1 MRGTVF
7 ALCLILC
14 ASSLA
19 ESDWHTWG
27 AVVTTG
33 NFLSPNTG
41 MDFWME
47 GQGRF
52 NDDTSRFNQGIV
64 RAALGY
70 RLAPRTTIWAGYG
83 FIPNNPRNRREKVI
97 EHRAWQQLTWRAE
110 DPIHGFSLS
119 TRTRLEQRTIEGFD
133 DLGWRFRQFVKLTYP
148 LPISELLYLSFWDEL
163 FLNVDDTDWGAE
175 SGVDQNRI
183 FGGLGIRIASQTKFE
198 IGYMHQFVKRERRDD
213 GHNHILSFTV
223 LHRF

>member
-33 NFLSPNTG
+33 DFLSPNTG

-52 NDDTSRFNQGIV
+52 NDDTLRFNQGIV

-133 DLGWRFRQFVKLTYP
+133 DLGWRFRSFVKLTYP

-163 FLNVDDTDWGAE
+163 FLNVDDTDWGAK

-198 IGYMHQFVKRERRDD
+198 IGYMHQFVKRERRVD

>member
-7 ALCLILC
+7 TLCLILC

-33 NFLSPNTG
+33 DFLSPNTG

-163 FLNVDDTDWGAE
+163 FLNVDDTDWGAK

-183 FGGLGIRIASQTKFE
+183 LGGLGIKIASQTKFE
-198 IGYMHQFVKRERRDD
+198 IVYMHQFVKRERRVD

>member
-7 ALCLILC
+7 TLCLILC

-33 NFLSPNTG
+33 NFLSPTTG

-70 RLAPRTTIWAGYG
+70 RLTPRTTIWAGYG
-83 FIPNNPRNRREKVI
+83 FIPNNPRNRREKMI

-119 TRTRLEQRTIEGFD
+119 TRTRLEQRTIESFD
-133 DLGWRFRQFVKLTYP
+133 DLGWRLRQFVKLTYP

-163 FLNVDDTDWGAE
+163 FLNVDDTDWGAK

>member
-1 MRGTVF
+1 
-7 ALCLILC
+7 
-14 ASSLA
+14 
-19 ESDWHTWG
+19 
-27 AVVTTG
+27 
-33 NFLSPNTG
+33 

-70 RLAPRTTIWAGYG
+70 RLASRTKIWAGYG

-163 FLNVDDTDWGAE
+163 FLNVDDTDWGAK